1 MPYKYN
7 IVLELAKF
15 ENLFPAFHFGFQ
27 QQMAAHC

>member
-15 ENLFPAFHFGFQ
+15 DTPFPAAF
-27 QQMAAHC
+27 